1 MPKYD
6 PWNFVS
12 YNATD
17 DGTTTTGFYMDTGLG
32 LQENDGHAVVIHIA
46 GGARVG
52 CGVLKMKKVESEDIK
67 SLVEKDVG
75 PYPGYTGELKPEGSV
90 QLDVFPDSSL
100 KFAFAMSGLAP
111 NCIHCGFHVHA
122 GKLLLEAR
130 LLVQL

>member
-52 CGVLKMKKVESEDIK
+52 CGAGL
-67 SLVEKDVG
+67 
-75 PYPGYTGELKPEGSV
+75 ELAAAMCAARAPRLSTRATLCTQCANLGGDMQPEGH
-90 QLDVFPDSSL
+90 
-100 KFAFAMSGLAP
+100 
-111 NCIHCGFHVHA
+111 NRH
-122 GKLLLEAR
+122 
-130 LLVQL
+130 